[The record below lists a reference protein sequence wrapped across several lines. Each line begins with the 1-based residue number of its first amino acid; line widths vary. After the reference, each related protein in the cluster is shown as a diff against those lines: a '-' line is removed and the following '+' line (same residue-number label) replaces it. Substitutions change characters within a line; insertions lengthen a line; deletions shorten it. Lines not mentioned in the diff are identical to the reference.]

1 MDKKQ
6 TPKKF
11 SSFLVGNFNQPPRM
25 SEVVSSRRQKLSTP
39 LIGKLR
45 DRDGDLTPDW
55 IDCDPNDPT
64 QHGFWSSAKS
74 AVSKAVSAVKSA
86 VSSGYKAVDKAVGGK
101 LPGGVPS
108 SSGSTPAPSSSTSTS
123 SSKSSGGGGSSGA
136 SKVFQQAVSGQS
148 PTIQSAVG
156 MGQSVAPTPAQTTTT
171 KTGSFVPGK
180 GFVTSDGKTYPTSN
194 PSWTPPGYTSTNQTN
209 KSLVV
214 STSGGVK
221 IYNEKGVEQTF
232 TGNAIVPGT
241 GKTANQLQ
249 QELIRQGVESGMGTR
264 NLTSYGYYGTPTTT
278 TTNHST
284 GAGNNFQAY
293 NNQVGSG
300 TITSRDPQRGW
311 DAIKQ
316 AGSNVLYNTK
326 QFFTGKNQYIRDP
339 FAPLKTGEV
348 TSYTIPEQT
357 IPIYR
362 RETLMTDPKTGKT
375 YSPSILIVPETTGN
389 TVRDIQDI
397 GRVTLTGITKG
408 ASATIAG
415 LDKVGSAVISKTPE
429 PIREYLSVANIPAKT
444 LLTSARTGF
453 DIIGGYTYAQDKPSY
468 KDMFEL
474 STSRDVPI
482 WKRIAARTVI
492 GYESRDIQERSK
504 RVEPVI
510 KEFNRVA
517 SNLDSANKA
526 YERGDLT
533 DKEYEK
539 VVKEYEE
546 YKKKLEENEDYAY
559 IQSRGG
565 ISAPFSTMVA
575 QSNLSEGGKFLYA
588 FGNTATKFIPPMI
601 PLSLAETATEG
612 ALALS
617 EGKVG
622 TAAASAGQFYLFSK
636 LGGKGGGK
644 AGALGVTGLIGVGQG
659 VGTFQETGSL
669 SSALGAGTGAL
680 AGIYGGRAV
689 QNLGRITV
697 ERRDIPRPRR
707 DLKSTETISFGDE
720 SGAIYGRKKLEQFG
734 REGSRAVTSSVW
746 RDIIRRN
753 AQRLGIKVSDDFL
766 RIYKGNPYAQPD
778 VYRSELARLKRTYD
792 ISDWKAREVLRLD
805 APRAVDYGI
814 ARGVVAIDGDKS
826 RGAIQ
831 FVQEPQRI
839 DTGVQGIKTRG
850 GQVTTDTF
858 LFQRR
863 LVDTKKFGQGAIS
876 DTLRVTEKG
885 GKLTDAGV
893 FEGGKLLGTST
904 SREFILGRTGDSFAT
919 VGREVTPSKSLVFGY
934 DKGTGKNTIQYTRG
948 LEIRPSTRDTRTGG
962 AEQTSRPSQDSSQ
975 GGRLLTRTITESLTG
990 VPSTPT
996 PTLTRQAPRTL
1007 TEQPRTVN
1015 LGLSVAP
1022 IMDLKIDTKQRDGLT
1037 SIFSSR
1043 GLKKQDKKERSLVM
1057 VGMGTDILTRTQQD
1071 TSLKDS
1077 SVFST
1082 ALGTTTAQDTSL
1094 ASAQTFDLISPTI
1107 TQTDTISQVSPIS
1120 PVTPKPP
1127 RPPRPTIPKPVDPII
1142 GGFWFP
1148 EERKKL
1154 KSDVP
1159 YDAFVYRDATKKQK
1173 SKWQQVANN
1182 VPLITALSRGAKEVD
1197 NSAST
1202 EFRVVRDKGK
1212 VNQIIDTAW
1221 NSLRNKFRDYTQ
1233 KSGIKVGLRPGRYL
1247 EKRQFRIDSPGEA
1260 RAIPGQASI
1269 GRRFGR
1275 L

>member
-1 MDKKQ
+1 MKDNKNKQ
-6 TPKKF
+6 KI
-11 SSFLVGNFNQPPRM
+11 SSLLVGNFNSPPRM
-25 SEVVSSRRQKLSTP
+25 SEYISSRRQKLSTP
-39 LIGKLR
+39 LIGRLNDR
-45 DRDGDLTPDW
+45 DRDLTPDW

-74 AVSKAVSAVKSA
+74 AVSKAVSKAKSV

-180 GFVTSDGKTYPTSN
+180 GFVTSTGQVYPTSN
-194 PSWTPPGYTSTNQTN
+194 PSWTPPGYTSTTSGQ
-209 KSLVV
+209 SSVV
-214 STSGGVK
+214 ITSSGGVK
-221 IYNEKGVEQTF
+221 VYNEKGVEQTF

-278 TTNHST
+278 TTTHST

-389 TVRDIQDI
+389 TVQDI
-397 GRVTLTGITKG
+397 KNIGAVTLMGITKG
-408 ASATIAG
+408 TSATIAG
-415 LDKVGSAVISKTPE
+415 LDKIGSAVISKTPE

-453 DIIGGYTYAQDKPSY
+453 DIIGGYTYAQDKPAY

-546 YKKKLEENEDYAY
+546 AKKKLEDNEDYSY

-697 ERRDIPRPRR
+697 ERRDIPKPRR

-720 SGAIYGRKKLEQFG
+720 SGAIYGRQKLGQFG

-746 RDIIRRN
+746 RDITRRN

-778 VYRSELARLKRTYD
+778 VYRSELARLKRTYG

-826 RGAIQ
+826 RGVIQ

-863 LVDTKKFGQGAIS
+863 LVDTKKFGRGAIS

-885 GKLTDAGV
+885 GKLTGAGV

-904 SREFILGRTGDSFAT
+904 SREFILGRTGDQFNIR
-919 VGREVTPSKSLVFGY
+919 GRDVTPSKSLVFGY
-934 DKGTGKNTIQYTRG
+934 DRGTGRKTIQYSRG
-948 LEIRPSTRDTRTGG
+948 LEVRPTALDNRQTGTS
-962 AEQTSRPSQDSSQ
+962 QTSRPSRDSSQ
-975 GGRLLTRTITESLTG
+975 GEDRLLTRTITESLTG

-1043 GLKKQDKKERSLVM
+1043 GLEKQDKKERSLVM

-1094 ASAQTFDLISPTI
+1094 ASAQTFNLISPTTEI
-1107 TQTDTISQVSPIS
+1107 TQTIS
-1120 PVTPKPP
+1120 PVSTIAPISTI
-1127 RPPRPTIPKPVDPII
+1127 PRPTIPKPVDPII

-1173 SKWQQVANN
+1173 AKWQQVANN
-1182 VPLITALSRGAKEVD
+1182 VPLITALSRGAREVD

-1247 EKRQFRIDSPGEA
+1247 EKRQFRIDSPGEV